1 MRRSMRAPGPVA
13 AFLSQKWGEFFVGLG
28 VTDDIPK
35 CLQLSGKAYN
45 NRLEKAE
52 AERMVEQIWDGKD
65 AHQATTGQVRGRV
78 WCGGMRYRVGWQ
90 GGSWPRR
97 GRCGTL
103 PASWALYLTTVLRT
117 PSTYMGRVP
126 YYCTPPS
133 SSLPCPALQVLSL
146 ADYTI
151 IIPAL
156 PCPALLCPA
165 LQVLSLADYTT
176 IIPALPCPA
185 LPCPALPCPALPCR
199 CLAWRTT
206 CTSGC
211 SGPTPRLSCSWTWP
225 TACCLR

>member
-103 PASWALYLTTVLRT
+103 PASWALYLTTVRHHHHPCPALPCRCLAWRT
-117 PSTYMGRVP
+117 T
-126 YYCTPPS
+126 PS
-133 SSLPCPALQVLSL
+133 SSLPCPALPCS
-146 ADYTI
+146 
-151 IIPAL
+151 AL
-156 PCPALLCPA
+156 PCRC
-165 LQVLSLADYTT
+165 LAWRTT
-176 IIPALPCPA
+176 PPSSLPCPA
-185 LPCPALPCPALPCR
+185 LPCPALPCPALPCP
-199 CLAWRTT
+199 A
-206 CTSGC
+206 G
-211 SGPTPRLSCSWTWP
+211 
-225 TACCLR
+225 A